1 MAELS
6 VTQWNN
12 EDQTIEAYTG
22 KSRAIGKDAP
32 MRVSRQNVGSRL
44 WTMSCWTASQRA

>member
-12 EDQTIEAYTG
+12 EDQTIEDIVG
-22 KSRAIGKDAP
+22 RAELSGR
-32 MRVSRQNVGSRL
+32 MRL
-44 WTMSCWTASQRA
+44 CA

>member
-12 EDQTIEAYTG
+12 EDQIIEDVG
-22 KSRAIGKDAP
+22 LGRAELSGR
-32 MRVSRQNVGSRL
+32 MRL
-44 WTMSCWTASQRA
+44 CA